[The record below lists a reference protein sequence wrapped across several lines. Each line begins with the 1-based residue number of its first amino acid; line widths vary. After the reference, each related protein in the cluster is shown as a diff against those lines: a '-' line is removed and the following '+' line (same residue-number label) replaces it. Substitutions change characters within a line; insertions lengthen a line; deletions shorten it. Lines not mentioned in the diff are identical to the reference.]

1 MNQGPRQCYQRLLSW
16 VWCTI
21 RRCTSWKDLVA
32 AGESPLCERAPKW
45 SANPLLA
52 VLGSTCF
59 QFLVC
64 VNQAGV
70 GETAALLPAL
80 PFPLVKMQ
88 FL

>member
-1 MNQGPRQCYQRLLSW
+1 MGVLHHHVESPC
-16 VWCTI
+16 
-21 RRCTSWKDLVA
+21 WKGLVA
-32 AGESPLCERAPKW
+32 AGESLLRERAPKW
-45 SANPLLA
+45 SADPLLA
-52 VLGSTCF
+52 ALGLTCF
-59 QFLVC
+59 QCLVC